1 MRFQFKRF
9 RRWTN
14 AVKAK
19 RYGLTVAQLQKIQ
32 QEGGNL
38 PIPAVGTAEHGNRRG
53 RKVDDSGAV
62 RPPV

>member
-14 AVKAK
+14 KVKAK
-19 RYGLTVAQLQKIQ
+19 RYGLTTAQLQKIQ
-32 QEGGNL
+32 QERGNL

-53 RKVDDSGAV
+53 RKANEAGSV
-62 RPPV
+62 RSNV